1 MLLCLLTVL
10 AVSIARRWW
19 QESTEQKACCLS
31 YQVDRLAAEHNI
43 FCTRNGR
50 LSMAG
55 INSSNV
61 GRLAEAIHAVTTT
74 ESSQAKAA

>member
-1 MLLCLLTVL
+1 MFTHPQR
-10 AVSIARRWW
+10 IAWACRQYKTRRTHR
-19 QESTEQKACCLS
+19 SKRNAAHA
-31 YQVDRLAAEHNI
+31 QVDRLAAEHNI

-55 INSSNV
+55 VNSSNV

-74 ESSQAKAA
+74 ESSQAHAA

>member
-1 MLLCLLTVL
+1 MLP
-10 AVSIARRWW
+10 RHP
-19 QESTEQKACCLS
+19 
-31 YQVDRLAAEHNI
+31 QVDRLAAEHNI

-74 ESSQAKAA
+74 ESSQARAA